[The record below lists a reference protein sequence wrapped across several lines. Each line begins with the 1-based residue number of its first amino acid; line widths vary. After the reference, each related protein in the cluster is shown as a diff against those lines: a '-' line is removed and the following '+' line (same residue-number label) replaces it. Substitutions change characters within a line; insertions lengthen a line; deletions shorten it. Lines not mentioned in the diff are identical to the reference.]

1 MGYSGRASRVKIRS
15 LGALIVA
22 IVLVLSLFSIS
33 PAEADDIWKVEGAG
47 NSAGISHKQE
57 TLVFP
62 DPVPEAA
69 PAPVVQGGEASGD
82 AAGGVG
88 GGKSAFLEE
97 LERCQ
102 ALESEFAPQACI
114 GALVGTWFGAGQGGS
129 ASAGSGVVEAGG
141 AGVPVVVTS
150 SDVSKVMAN
159 GSGITRQPPG
169 AKALVSKIVIV
180 YTSGDSQT
188 LETEVGGAPVTIVA
202 TPVSYAWDWGD
213 GATTTTTDPGA
224 AYPDQTVFHKY
235 SHTAKGVVISL
246 TTTWSATYSVE
257 GGPAQPISGTLTTT
271 DTANPFDLVRRISYL
286 TDDAE
291 EAQGH

>member
-1 MGYSGRASRVKIRS
+1 MRTFNKASTVLAAALVMQIMISSTAVGDSDDEVFSSEGSGDSVGVTRIRTRVI
-15 LGALIVA
+15 
-22 IVLVLSLFSIS
+22 
-33 PAEADDIWKVEGAG
+33 D
-47 NSAGISHKQE
+47 
-57 TLVFP
+57 P
-62 DPVPEAA
+62 DTVPEAA
-69 PAPVVQGGEASGD
+69 PAPVAQGGEASVGEGVGD
-82 AAGGVG
+82 PLAEEFSKTVDDCLPETGLARVFCTSKAVDLMLMLLNRPQSAPEEPAAAVEAAG
-88 GGKSAFLEE
+88 A
-97 LERCQ
+97 
-102 ALESEFAPQACI
+102 
-114 GALVGTWFGAGQGGS
+114 
-129 ASAGSGVVEAGG
+129 

-188 LETEVGGAPVTIVA
+188 METQVGGAPVTIVA
-202 TPVSYAWDWGD
+202 TPASYTWDWGD
-213 GATTTTTDPGA
+213 GTTTTTKDPGA
-224 AYPDQTVFHKY
+224 AYPDHTVFHKY
-235 SHTAKGVVISL
+235 SHTADNVVISL

-271 DTANPFDLVRRISYL
+271 DTTNPFDLVRRISYL

>member
-1 MGYSGRASRVKIRS
+1 MKKLHKLTV
-15 LGALIVA
+15 
-22 IVLVLSLFSIS
+22 VLAVILVIHMSIS
-33 PAEADDIWKVEGAG
+33 STAVGDSDDEVFSSEGKD
-47 NSAGISHKQE
+47 NSVGVTRVHTRVID
-57 TLVFP
+57 P

-69 PAPVVQGGEASGD
+69 PAPVVQGGEASVGEGVGD
-82 AAGGVG
+82 PLAEEFSKTVDDCLPETGLARVFCTSKAVDLMLMLLNRPQSAPEEPAAAVEAAG
-88 GGKSAFLEE
+88 A
-97 LERCQ
+97 
-102 ALESEFAPQACI
+102 
-114 GALVGTWFGAGQGGS
+114 
-129 ASAGSGVVEAGG
+129 

-188 LETEVGGAPVTIVA
+188 METQVGGAPVTIVA
-202 TPVSYAWDWGD
+202 TPASYTWDWGD
-213 GATTTTTDPGA
+213 GTTTTTKDPGA
-224 AYPDQTVFHKY
+224 AYPDHTVFHKY
-235 SHTAKGVVISL
+235 SHTADNVVISL
-246 TTTWSATYSVE
+246 TTTWTATYSVG

>member
-1 MGYSGRASRVKIRS
+1 MRNFNKVSAVLAVALVMQMMISSTAVGDSDDEVFSSEGSGDSVGVTRIRTRVI
-15 LGALIVA
+15 
-22 IVLVLSLFSIS
+22 
-33 PAEADDIWKVEGAG
+33 D
-47 NSAGISHKQE
+47 
-57 TLVFP
+57 P
-62 DPVPEAA
+62 DTVPEAA
-69 PAPVVQGGEASGD
+69 PAPVAQGGEASVGEGVGD
-82 AAGGVG
+82 PLAEEFSKTVDDCLPETGLARVFCTSKAVDLMLMLLNRPQSAPEEPAAAVEAAG
-88 GGKSAFLEE
+88 A
-97 LERCQ
+97 
-102 ALESEFAPQACI
+102 
-114 GALVGTWFGAGQGGS
+114 
-129 ASAGSGVVEAGG
+129 

-188 LETEVGGAPVTIVA
+188 METQVGGAPVTIVA
-202 TPVSYAWDWGD
+202 TPASYTWDWGD
-213 GATTTTTDPGA
+213 GTTTTTKDPGA
-224 AYPDQTVFHKY
+224 AYPDHTVFHKY
-235 SHTAKGVVISL
+235 SHTADNVVISL

-271 DTANPFDLVRRISYL
+271 DTTNPFDLVRRISYL

>member
-1 MGYSGRASRVKIRS
+1 MRTFNKASTVLAAALVMQIMISSTAVGDSDDEVFSSEGSGDSVGVTRIRTRVI
-15 LGALIVA
+15 
-22 IVLVLSLFSIS
+22 
-33 PAEADDIWKVEGAG
+33 D
-47 NSAGISHKQE
+47 
-57 TLVFP
+57 P

-69 PAPVVQGGEASGD
+69 PVPVVQGGEVPVG
-82 AAGGVG
+82 GGVG
-88 GGKSAFLEE
+88 DPLAEEFSKTLNDCLPETGLARVFCTSKAVDLMLMLLNRPQSAPEE
-97 LERCQ
+97 P
-102 ALESEFAPQACI
+102 ATA
-114 GALVGTWFGAGQGGS
+114 
-129 ASAGSGVVEAGG
+129 VEAAGA

-246 TTTWSATYSVE
+246 TTTWTATYSVG

-271 DTANPFDLVRRISYL
+271 DTSDPFDLVRRISYL

>member
-1 MGYSGRASRVKIRS
+1 MFERGRLKKIMVNRCYLFEVVVIIMS
-15 LGALIVA
+15 TT
-22 IVLVLSLFSIS
+22 LFSSYVFADEIS
-33 PAEADDIWKVEGAG
+33 WGAQG
-47 NSAGISHKQE
+47 DGSAAKITRIDESV
-57 TLVFP
+57 TI
-62 DPVPEAA
+62 PVDVGP
-69 PAPVVQGGEASGD
+69 PAPVVQGGEASVGE
-82 AAGGVG
+82 GVG
-88 GGKSAFLEE
+88 DPLVEEFSKTVDDCLPETGLARVFCTSKAVDLMLMLLNRPQSAPEE
-97 LERCQ
+97 P
-102 ALESEFAPQACI
+102 AAA
-114 GALVGTWFGAGQGGS
+114 
-129 ASAGSGVVEAGG
+129 VEAAG

-188 LETEVGGAPVTIVA
+188 METQVGGAPVTIVA
-202 TPVSYAWDWGD
+202 TPASYTWDWGD
-213 GATTTTTDPGA
+213 GTTTTTKDPGA
-224 AYPDQTVFHKY
+224 AYPDHTVFHKY
-235 SHTAKGVVISL
+235 SHTADNVVISL

-271 DTANPFDLVRRISYL
+271 DTSDPFDLVRRISYL

>member
-1 MGYSGRASRVKIRS
+1 MKKLHKLTV
-15 LGALIVA
+15 
-22 IVLVLSLFSIS
+22 VLTVILVIHMSIS
-33 PAEADDIWKVEGAG
+33 STAVGDSDDEVFSSEGKD
-47 NSAGISHKQE
+47 NSVGVTRVHTRVID
-57 TLVFP
+57 P

-69 PAPVVQGGEASGD
+69 PAPVVQGGEASVGE
-82 AAGGVG
+82 GVG
-88 GGKSAFLEE
+88 DPLAEEFSKTVDDCLPETGLARVFCTSKAVDLMLMLLNRPQSAPEE
-97 LERCQ
+97 P
-102 ALESEFAPQACI
+102 AAA
-114 GALVGTWFGAGQGGS
+114 
-129 ASAGSGVVEAGG
+129 VEAAG

-188 LETEVGGAPVTIVA
+188 METQVGGTPVTIVA
-202 TPVSYAWDWGD
+202 TPASYTWDWGD
-213 GATTTTTDPGA
+213 GTTTTTKDPGA
-224 AYPDQTVFHKY
+224 AYPDHTVFHKY
-235 SHTAKGVVISL
+235 SHTADNVVISL

>member
-1 MGYSGRASRVKIRS
+1 MKKLHKLTVGLTVI
-15 LGALIVA
+15 
-22 IVLVLSLFSIS
+22 LVIHMSIS
-33 PAEADDIWKVEGAG
+33 STAVGDSDDEVFSSEGKD
-47 NSAGISHKQE
+47 NSVGVTRVHTRVID
-57 TLVFP
+57 P
-62 DPVPEAA
+62 DTVPEAA
-69 PAPVVQGGEASGD
+69 PAPVAQGGEASVGEGVGD
-82 AAGGVG
+82 PLAEEFSKTVDDCLPETGLARVFCTSKAVDLMLMLLNRPQSAPEEPAAAVEAAG
-88 GGKSAFLEE
+88 A
-97 LERCQ
+97 
-102 ALESEFAPQACI
+102 
-114 GALVGTWFGAGQGGS
+114 
-129 ASAGSGVVEAGG
+129 

-188 LETEVGGAPVTIVA
+188 METQVGGTPVTIVA
-202 TPVSYAWDWGD
+202 TPASYTWDWGD
-213 GATTTTTDPGA
+213 GTTTTTKDPGA
-224 AYPDQTVFHKY
+224 AYPDHTVFHKY
-235 SHTAKGVVISL
+235 SHTADNVVISL

-271 DTANPFDLVRRISYL
+271 DTTNPFDLVRRISYL

>member
-1 MGYSGRASRVKIRS
+1 MKKLHKLTV
-15 LGALIVA
+15 
-22 IVLVLSLFSIS
+22 VLTVILVIHMSIS
-33 PAEADDIWKVEGAG
+33 STAVGDSDDEVFSSEGKD
-47 NSAGISHKQE
+47 NSVGVTRVHTRVID
-57 TLVFP
+57 P
-62 DPVPEAA
+62 DPVPEVA
-69 PAPVVQGGEASGD
+69 PAPVVQGGEASVGE
-82 AAGGVG
+82 GVG
-88 GGKSAFLEE
+88 DPLAEEFSKTVDDCLPETGLARVFCTSKAVDLMLMLLNRPQSAPEE
-97 LERCQ
+97 P
-102 ALESEFAPQACI
+102 AAA
-114 GALVGTWFGAGQGGS
+114 
-129 ASAGSGVVEAGG
+129 VEAAG

-246 TTTWSATYSVE
+246 TTTWTATYSV
-257 GGPAQPISGTLTTT
+257 GGEPAQPISGTLTTT
-271 DTANPFDLVRRISYL
+271 DTTNPFDLVRRISYL

>member
-1 MGYSGRASRVKIRS
+1 MKKLHKLTV
-15 LGALIVA
+15 
-22 IVLVLSLFSIS
+22 VLTVILVIHMSIS
-33 PAEADDIWKVEGAG
+33 STAVGDSDDEVFSSEGKD
-47 NSAGISHKQE
+47 NSVGVTRVHTRVID
-57 TLVFP
+57 P
-62 DPVPEAA
+62 DPVPEVA
-69 PAPVVQGGEASGD
+69 PAPVVQGGEASVGE
-82 AAGGVG
+82 GVG
-88 GGKSAFLEE
+88 DPLAEEFSKTVDDCLPETGLARVFCTSKAVDLMLMLLNRPQSAPEE
-97 LERCQ
+97 P
-102 ALESEFAPQACI
+102 AAA
-114 GALVGTWFGAGQGGS
+114 
-129 ASAGSGVVEAGG
+129 VEAAG

-188 LETEVGGAPVTIVA
+188 METQVGGAPVTIVA
-202 TPVSYAWDWGD
+202 TPASYTWDWGD
-213 GATTTTTDPGA
+213 GTTTTTKDPGA
-224 AYPDQTVFHKY
+224 AYPDHTVFHKY
-235 SHTAKGVVISL
+235 SHTADNVVISL

-271 DTANPFDLVRRISYL
+271 DTTNPFDLVRRISYL

>member
-1 MGYSGRASRVKIRS
+1 MKKLHKLTV
-15 LGALIVA
+15 
-22 IVLVLSLFSIS
+22 VLAVILVIHMSIS
-33 PAEADDIWKVEGAG
+33 STAVGDSDDEVFSSEGKD
-47 NSAGISHKQE
+47 NSVGVTRVHTRVID
-57 TLVFP
+57 P

-69 PAPVVQGGEASGD
+69 PAPVAQGGEASVGEGVGD
-82 AAGGVG
+82 PLAEEFSKTVDDCLPETGLARVFCTSKAVDLMLMLLNRPQSAPEEPAAAVEAAG
-88 GGKSAFLEE
+88 A
-97 LERCQ
+97 
-102 ALESEFAPQACI
+102 
-114 GALVGTWFGAGQGGS
+114 
-129 ASAGSGVVEAGG
+129 

-188 LETEVGGAPVTIVA
+188 METQVGGAPVTIVA
-202 TPVSYAWDWGD
+202 TPASYTWDWGD
-213 GATTTTTDPGA
+213 GTTTTTKDPGA
-224 AYPDQTVFHKY
+224 AYPDHTVFHKY
-235 SHTAKGVVISL
+235 SHTADNVVISL
-246 TTTWSATYSVE
+246 TTTWTATYSVG

-271 DTANPFDLVRRISYL
+271 DTTNPFDLVRRISYL

>member
-1 MGYSGRASRVKIRS
+1 MRNKLKSKTIACITVFATAMAVVPSAVANEEWS
-15 LGALIVA
+15 VGAQ
-22 IVLVLSLFSIS
+22 
-33 PAEADDIWKVEGAG
+33 D

-69 PAPVVQGGEASGD
+69 PVPVVQGGEVPVGEGVGD
-82 AAGGVG
+82 PLAEEFSKTLNDCLPETGLARVFCTSKAVDLMLMLLNRPQSAPEEPATAVEAAG
-88 GGKSAFLEE
+88 A
-97 LERCQ
+97 
-102 ALESEFAPQACI
+102 
-114 GALVGTWFGAGQGGS
+114 
-129 ASAGSGVVEAGG
+129 

-180 YTSGDSQT
+180 YTSSDSQT
-188 LETEVGGAPVTIVA
+188 METEVGGAPVTIVA
-202 TPVSYAWDWGD
+202 TPASYTWDWGD
-213 GATTTTTDPGA
+213 GTTTTTKDPGA
-224 AYPDQTVFHKY
+224 AYPDHTVFHKY
-235 SHTAKGVVISL
+235 SHTAQGVVISL
-246 TTTWSATYSVE
+246 TTTWSATYSIG

-271 DTANPFDLVRRISYL
+271 DTADPFDLVRRISYL

>member
-1 MGYSGRASRVKIRS
+1 MRNFNKVSAVLAVALVMQMMISSTAVGDSDDEVFSSEGSGDSVGVTRIRTRVI
-15 LGALIVA
+15 
-22 IVLVLSLFSIS
+22 
-33 PAEADDIWKVEGAG
+33 D
-47 NSAGISHKQE
+47 
-57 TLVFP
+57 P

-69 PAPVVQGGEASGD
+69 PVPVVQGGEVPVGEGVGD
-82 AAGGVG
+82 PLAEEFSKTLNDCLPETGLARVFCTSKAVDLMLMLLNRPQSAPEEPATAVEAAG
-88 GGKSAFLEE
+88 A
-97 LERCQ
+97 
-102 ALESEFAPQACI
+102 
-114 GALVGTWFGAGQGGS
+114 
-129 ASAGSGVVEAGG
+129 

-188 LETEVGGAPVTIVA
+188 METQVGGTPVTIVA
-202 TPVSYAWDWGD
+202 TPASYTWDWGD
-213 GATTTTTDPGA
+213 GTTTTTKDPGA
-224 AYPDQTVFHKY
+224 AYPNHTVFHKY
-235 SHTAKGVVISL
+235 SHTADNVVISL
-246 TTTWSATYSVE
+246 TTTWSATYSIG

>member
-1 MGYSGRASRVKIRS
+1 MRNFNKVSAVLAVALVMQMMISSTAVGDSDDEVFSSEGSGDSVGVTRIRTRVI
-15 LGALIVA
+15 
-22 IVLVLSLFSIS
+22 
-33 PAEADDIWKVEGAG
+33 D
-47 NSAGISHKQE
+47 
-57 TLVFP
+57 P

-69 PAPVVQGGEASGD
+69 PVPVVQGGEVPVGEGVGD
-82 AAGGVG
+82 PLAEEFSKTLNDCLPETGLARVFCTSKAVDLMLMLLNRPQSAPEEPAAAVEAAG
-88 GGKSAFLEE
+88 A
-97 LERCQ
+97 
-102 ALESEFAPQACI
+102 
-114 GALVGTWFGAGQGGS
+114 
-129 ASAGSGVVEAGG
+129 

-188 LETEVGGAPVTIVA
+188 METQVGGTPVTIVA
-202 TPVSYAWDWGD
+202 TPASYTWDWGD
-213 GATTTTTDPGA
+213 GTTTTTKDPGA
-224 AYPDQTVFHKY
+224 AYPNHTVFHKY
-235 SHTAKGVVISL
+235 SHTADNVVISL
-246 TTTWSATYSVE
+246 TTTWSATYSIG

>member
-1 MGYSGRASRVKIRS
+1 MKKLRKLTV
-15 LGALIVA
+15 
-22 IVLVLSLFSIS
+22 VLTVILVIHMSIS
-33 PAEADDIWKVEGAG
+33 STAVGDSDDEVFSSEGKD
-47 NSAGISHKQE
+47 NSVGVTRVH
-57 TLVFP
+57 TRVVDP
-62 DPVPEAA
+62 DPVPEVA
-69 PAPVVQGGEASGD
+69 PAPVVRGGEASVGEGVGD
-82 AAGGVG
+82 PLAEEFSKTVDDCLPETGLARVFCTSKAVDLMLMLLNRPQSAPEEPAAAVEAAG
-88 GGKSAFLEE
+88 A
-97 LERCQ
+97 
-102 ALESEFAPQACI
+102 
-114 GALVGTWFGAGQGGS
+114 
-129 ASAGSGVVEAGG
+129 

-188 LETEVGGAPVTIVA
+188 METQVGGAPVTIVA
-202 TPVSYAWDWGD
+202 TPASYTWDWGD
-213 GATTTTTDPGA
+213 GTTTTTKDPGA
-224 AYPDQTVFHKY
+224 AYPDHTVFHKY
-235 SHTAKGVVISL
+235 SHTADNVVISL

>member
-1 MGYSGRASRVKIRS
+1 MKKLHKLTV
-15 LGALIVA
+15 
-22 IVLVLSLFSIS
+22 VLTVILVIHMSIS
-33 PAEADDIWKVEGAG
+33 STAVGDSDDEVFSSEGKD
-47 NSAGISHKQE
+47 NSVGVTRVH
-57 TLVFP
+57 TRVVDP
-62 DPVPEAA
+62 DPVPEVA
-69 PAPVVQGGEASGD
+69 PAPVVQGGEASVGE
-82 AAGGVG
+82 GVG
-88 GGKSAFLEE
+88 DPLAEEFSKTVDDCLPETGLARVFCTSKAVDLMLMLLNRPQSAPEE
-97 LERCQ
+97 P
-102 ALESEFAPQACI
+102 AAA
-114 GALVGTWFGAGQGGS
+114 
-129 ASAGSGVVEAGG
+129 VEAAG

-188 LETEVGGAPVTIVA
+188 METEVGGAPVTIVA
-202 TPVSYAWDWGD
+202 TPASYTWDWGD
-213 GATTTTTDPGA
+213 GTTTTTKDPGA
-224 AYPDQTVFHKY
+224 AYPDHTVFHKY
-235 SHTAKGVVISL
+235 SHTADNVVISL

-271 DTANPFDLVRRISYL
+271 DTSNPFDLVRRISYL

>member
-1 MGYSGRASRVKIRS
+1 MKKLHKLTV
-15 LGALIVA
+15 
-22 IVLVLSLFSIS
+22 VLTVILVIHMSIS
-33 PAEADDIWKVEGAG
+33 STAVGDSDDEVFSSEGSG
-47 NSAGISHKQE
+47 DSVGVTRIR
-57 TLVFP
+57 TRVIDP

-69 PAPVVQGGEASGD
+69 PAPVVQGGEASVGEGVGD
-82 AAGGVG
+82 PLAEEFSKTVDDCLPETGLARVFCTSKAVDLMLMLLNRPQSAPEEPAAAVEAAG
-88 GGKSAFLEE
+88 A
-97 LERCQ
+97 
-102 ALESEFAPQACI
+102 
-114 GALVGTWFGAGQGGS
+114 
-129 ASAGSGVVEAGG
+129 

-188 LETEVGGAPVTIVA
+188 METQVGGAPVTIVA
-202 TPVSYAWDWGD
+202 TPASYTWDWGD
-213 GATTTTTDPGA
+213 GTTTTTKDPGA
-224 AYPDQTVFHKY
+224 AYPDHTVFHKY
-235 SHTAKGVVISL
+235 SHTADNVVISL
-246 TTTWSATYSVE
+246 TTTWSATYSIG

>member
-1 MGYSGRASRVKIRS
+1 MKKLHKLTV
-15 LGALIVA
+15 
-22 IVLVLSLFSIS
+22 VLAVILVIHMSIS
-33 PAEADDIWKVEGAG
+33 STAVGDSDDEVFSSEGKD
-47 NSAGISHKQE
+47 NSVGVTRVHTRVID
-57 TLVFP
+57 P

-69 PAPVVQGGEASGD
+69 PAPVAQGGEASVGE
-82 AAGGVG
+82 GVG
-88 GGKSAFLEE
+88 DPLVEEFSKTVDDCLPETGLARVFCTSKAVDLMLMLLNRPQSAPEE
-97 LERCQ
+97 P
-102 ALESEFAPQACI
+102 AAA
-114 GALVGTWFGAGQGGS
+114 
-129 ASAGSGVVEAGG
+129 VEAAG

-188 LETEVGGAPVTIVA
+188 METQVGGAPVTIVA
-202 TPVSYAWDWGD
+202 TPASYTWDWGD
-213 GATTTTTDPGA
+213 GTTTTTKDPGA
-224 AYPDQTVFHKY
+224 AYPDHKVFHKY
-235 SHTAKGVVISL
+235 SHTADNVVISL

>member
-1 MGYSGRASRVKIRS
+1 MKKLHKLTV
-15 LGALIVA
+15 
-22 IVLVLSLFSIS
+22 VLTVILVIHMSIS
-33 PAEADDIWKVEGAG
+33 STAVGDSDDEVFSSEGKD
-47 NSAGISHKQE
+47 NSVGVTRVHTRVID
-57 TLVFP
+57 P
-62 DPVPEAA
+62 DPVPEVA
-69 PAPVVQGGEASGD
+69 PAPVVQGGEASVGE
-82 AAGGVG
+82 GVG
-88 GGKSAFLEE
+88 DPLAEEFSKTVDDCLPETGLARVFCTSKAVDLMLMLLNRPQSAPEE
-97 LERCQ
+97 P
-102 ALESEFAPQACI
+102 AAA
-114 GALVGTWFGAGQGGS
+114 
-129 ASAGSGVVEAGG
+129 VEAAG

-169 AKALVSKIVIV
+169 AKALVSKIVIA

-246 TTTWSATYSVE
+246 TTTWTATYSVG

-271 DTANPFDLVRRISYL
+271 DTTNPFDLVRRISYL

>member
-1 MGYSGRASRVKIRS
+1 MKKLHKLTV
-15 LGALIVA
+15 
-22 IVLVLSLFSIS
+22 VLTVILVIHMSIS
-33 PAEADDIWKVEGAG
+33 STAVGDSDDEVFSSEGKD
-47 NSAGISHKQE
+47 NSVGVTRVHTRVID
-57 TLVFP
+57 P

-69 PAPVVQGGEASGD
+69 PAPVVQGGEASVGEGVGD
-82 AAGGVG
+82 PLAEEFSKTVDDCLPETGLARVFCTSKAVDLMLMLLNRPQSAPEEPAAAVEAAG
-88 GGKSAFLEE
+88 A
-97 LERCQ
+97 
-102 ALESEFAPQACI
+102 
-114 GALVGTWFGAGQGGS
+114 
-129 ASAGSGVVEAGG
+129 

-188 LETEVGGAPVTIVA
+188 METQVGGTPVTIAA
-202 TPVSYAWDWGD
+202 TPASYTWDWGD
-213 GATTTTTDPGA
+213 GTTTTTKDPGA
-224 AYPDQTVFHKY
+224 AYPDHTVFHKY
-235 SHTAKGVVISL
+235 SHTADNVVISL

>member
-1 MGYSGRASRVKIRS
+1 MKKLHKLTV
-15 LGALIVA
+15 
-22 IVLVLSLFSIS
+22 VLTVILVIHMSIS
-33 PAEADDIWKVEGAG
+33 STAVGDSDDEVFSSEGKD
-47 NSAGISHKQE
+47 NSVGVTRVHTRVID
-57 TLVFP
+57 P

-69 PAPVVQGGEASGD
+69 PAPVVQDGEASVGE
-82 AAGGVG
+82 GVG
-88 GGKSAFLEE
+88 DPLVEEFSKTVDDCLPETGLARVFCTSKAVDLMLMLLNRPQSAPEE
-97 LERCQ
+97 P
-102 ALESEFAPQACI
+102 AAA
-114 GALVGTWFGAGQGGS
+114 
-129 ASAGSGVVEAGG
+129 VEAAG

-188 LETEVGGAPVTIVA
+188 METQVGGTPVTIVA
-202 TPVSYAWDWGD
+202 TPASYTWDWGD
-213 GATTTTTDPGA
+213 GTTTTTKDPGA
-224 AYPDQTVFHKY
+224 AYPDHTVFHKY
-235 SHTAKGVVISL
+235 SHTAQGVVISL
-246 TTTWSATYSVE
+246 TTTWSATYSIG

-271 DTANPFDLVRRISYL
+271 DTSNPFDLVRRISYL

>member
-1 MGYSGRASRVKIRS
+1 MKKLRKLTV
-15 LGALIVA
+15 
-22 IVLVLSLFSIS
+22 VLTVILVIHMSIS
-33 PAEADDIWKVEGAG
+33 STAVGDSDDEVFSSEGKD
-47 NSAGISHKQE
+47 NSVGVTRVH
-57 TLVFP
+57 TRVVDP
-62 DPVPEAA
+62 DPVPEVA
-69 PAPVVQGGEASGD
+69 PAPVVRGGEASVGEGVGD
-82 AAGGVG
+82 PLAEEFSKTVDDCLPETGLARVFCTSKAVDLMLMLLNRPQSAPEEPAAAVEAAG
-88 GGKSAFLEE
+88 A
-97 LERCQ
+97 
-102 ALESEFAPQACI
+102 
-114 GALVGTWFGAGQGGS
+114 
-129 ASAGSGVVEAGG
+129 

-180 YTSGDSQT
+180 YASGDSQT
-188 LETEVGGAPVTIVA
+188 METQVGGAPVTIVA
-202 TPVSYAWDWGD
+202 TPASYTWDWGD
-213 GATTTTTDPGA
+213 GTTTTTKDPGA
-224 AYPDQTVFHKY
+224 AYPDHTVFHKY
-235 SHTAKGVVISL
+235 SHTADNVVISL

>member
-1 MGYSGRASRVKIRS
+1 MRNFNKVSAVLAVALVMQMMISSTAVGDSDDEVFSSEGSGDSVGVTRIRTRVI
-15 LGALIVA
+15 
-22 IVLVLSLFSIS
+22 
-33 PAEADDIWKVEGAG
+33 D
-47 NSAGISHKQE
+47 
-57 TLVFP
+57 P
-62 DPVPEAA
+62 DTVPEAA
-69 PAPVVQGGEASGD
+69 PAPVAQGGEASVGEGVGD
-82 AAGGVG
+82 PLAEEFSKTVDDCLPETGLARVFCTSKAVDLMLMLLNRPQSAPEEPAAAVEAAG
-88 GGKSAFLEE
+88 A
-97 LERCQ
+97 
-102 ALESEFAPQACI
+102 
-114 GALVGTWFGAGQGGS
+114 
-129 ASAGSGVVEAGG
+129 

-246 TTTWSATYSVE
+246 TTTWTATYSVG

-271 DTANPFDLVRRISYL
+271 DTSDPFDLVRRISYL

>member
-1 MGYSGRASRVKIRS
+1 MRNFNKVSAVLAVALVMQMMISSTAVGDSDDEVFSSEGSGDSVGVTRIRTRVI
-15 LGALIVA
+15 
-22 IVLVLSLFSIS
+22 
-33 PAEADDIWKVEGAG
+33 D
-47 NSAGISHKQE
+47 
-57 TLVFP
+57 P
-62 DPVPEAA
+62 DTVPEAA
-69 PAPVVQGGEASGD
+69 PAPVAQGGEASVGE
-82 AAGGVG
+82 GVG
-88 GGKSAFLEE
+88 DPLAEEFSKTVDDCLPETGLARVFCTSKAVDLMLMLLNRPQSAPEE
-97 LERCQ
+97 P
-102 ALESEFAPQACI
+102 AAA
-114 GALVGTWFGAGQGGS
+114 
-129 ASAGSGVVEAGG
+129 VEAAG

-188 LETEVGGAPVTIVA
+188 METQVGGAPVTIVA
-202 TPVSYAWDWGD
+202 TPASYTWDWGD
-213 GATTTTTDPGA
+213 GTTTTTKDPGA
-224 AYPDQTVFHKY
+224 AYPDHTVFHKY
-235 SHTAKGVVISL
+235 SHTADNVVISL

-271 DTANPFDLVRRISYL
+271 DTTNPFDLVRRISYL

>member
-1 MGYSGRASRVKIRS
+1 MRNFNKVSAVLAVALVMQMMISSTAVGDSDDEVFSSEGKDNSVGVTRVHTR
-15 LGALIVA
+15 V
-22 IVLVLSLFSIS
+22 V
-33 PAEADDIWKVEGAG
+33 D
-47 NSAGISHKQE
+47 
-57 TLVFP
+57 P
-62 DPVPEAA
+62 DPVPEVA
-69 PAPVVQGGEASGD
+69 PAPVVRGGEASVGE
-82 AAGGVG
+82 GVG
-88 GGKSAFLEE
+88 DPLAEEFSKTVDDCLPETGLARVFCTSKAVDLMLMLLNRPQSAPEE
-97 LERCQ
+97 P
-102 ALESEFAPQACI
+102 AAA
-114 GALVGTWFGAGQGGS
+114 
-129 ASAGSGVVEAGG
+129 VEAAG

-188 LETEVGGAPVTIVA
+188 METQVGGAPVTIVA
-202 TPVSYAWDWGD
+202 TPASYTWDWGD
-213 GATTTTTDPGA
+213 GTTTTTKDPGA
-224 AYPDQTVFHKY
+224 AYPDHTVFHKY
-235 SHTAKGVVISL
+235 SHTADNVVISL

-271 DTANPFDLVRRISYL
+271 DTTNPFDLVRRISYL

>member
-1 MGYSGRASRVKIRS
+1 MKKLHKLTV
-15 LGALIVA
+15 
-22 IVLVLSLFSIS
+22 VLTVILVIHMSIS
-33 PAEADDIWKVEGAG
+33 STAVGDSDDEVFSSEGKD
-47 NSAGISHKQE
+47 NSVGVTRVH
-57 TLVFP
+57 TRVVDP

-69 PAPVVQGGEASGD
+69 PVPVVQGGEVPVGEGVGD
-82 AAGGVG
+82 PLAEEFSKTLNDCLPETGLARVFCTSKAVDLMLMLLNRPQSAPEEPATAVEAAG
-88 GGKSAFLEE
+88 A
-97 LERCQ
+97 
-102 ALESEFAPQACI
+102 
-114 GALVGTWFGAGQGGS
+114 
-129 ASAGSGVVEAGG
+129 

-188 LETEVGGAPVTIVA
+188 METQVGGTPVTIVA
-202 TPVSYAWDWGD
+202 TPASYTWDWGD
-213 GATTTTTDPGA
+213 GTTTTTKDPGA
-224 AYPDQTVFHKY
+224 AYPNHTVFHKY
-235 SHTAKGVVISL
+235 SHTAQGVVISL
-246 TTTWSATYSVE
+246 TTTWSVTYSIG

>member
-1 MGYSGRASRVKIRS
+1 MRNFNKVSAVLAVALVMQMMISSTAVGDSDDEVFSSEGSGDSVGVTRIRTRVI
-15 LGALIVA
+15 
-22 IVLVLSLFSIS
+22 
-33 PAEADDIWKVEGAG
+33 D
-47 NSAGISHKQE
+47 
-57 TLVFP
+57 P
-62 DPVPEAA
+62 DTVPEAV
-69 PAPVVQGGEASGD
+69 PAPVVQGGEASVGEGAGD
-82 AAGGVG
+82 PLAEEFSKTVDDCLPETGLARVFCTSKAVDLMLMLLNRPQSAPEEPAAAVEAAG
-88 GGKSAFLEE
+88 A
-97 LERCQ
+97 
-102 ALESEFAPQACI
+102 
-114 GALVGTWFGAGQGGS
+114 
-129 ASAGSGVVEAGG
+129 

-246 TTTWSATYSVE
+246 TTTWTATYSVG

-271 DTANPFDLVRRISYL
+271 DTSDPFDLVRRISYL

>member
-1 MGYSGRASRVKIRS
+1 MRNFNKVSAVLAVALAMQMMISSTAVGDSDDEVFSSEGSGDSVGVTRIRTRV
-15 LGALIVA
+15 V
-22 IVLVLSLFSIS
+22 
-33 PAEADDIWKVEGAG
+33 D
-47 NSAGISHKQE
+47 
-57 TLVFP
+57 P
-62 DPVPEAA
+62 DPVPEVA
-69 PAPVVQGGEASGD
+69 PAPVVQGGEASVGEGVGD
-82 AAGGVG
+82 PLAEEFSKTVDDCLPETGLARVFCTSKAVDLMLMLLNRPQSAPEEPAAAVEAAG
-88 GGKSAFLEE
+88 A
-97 LERCQ
+97 
-102 ALESEFAPQACI
+102 
-114 GALVGTWFGAGQGGS
+114 
-129 ASAGSGVVEAGG
+129 

-188 LETEVGGAPVTIVA
+188 METQVGGAPVTIVA
-202 TPVSYAWDWGD
+202 TPASYTWDWGD
-213 GATTTTTDPGA
+213 GTTTTTKDPGA
-224 AYPDQTVFHKY
+224 AYPDHTVFHKY
-235 SHTAKGVVISL
+235 SHTADNVVISL

>member
-1 MGYSGRASRVKIRS
+1 MRNFNKVSAVLAVALVMQMMISSTAVGDSDDEVFSSEGSGDSVGVTRIRTRVI
-15 LGALIVA
+15 
-22 IVLVLSLFSIS
+22 
-33 PAEADDIWKVEGAG
+33 D
-47 NSAGISHKQE
+47 
-57 TLVFP
+57 P
-62 DPVPEAA
+62 DTVPEAA
-69 PAPVVQGGEASGD
+69 PAPVAQGGEASVGE
-82 AAGGVG
+82 GVG
-88 GGKSAFLEE
+88 DPLAEEFSKTVDDCLPETGLARVFCTSKAVDLMLMLLNRPQSAPEE
-97 LERCQ
+97 P
-102 ALESEFAPQACI
+102 AAA
-114 GALVGTWFGAGQGGS
+114 
-129 ASAGSGVVEAGG
+129 VEAAG

-246 TTTWSATYSVE
+246 TTTWTATYSVG

-271 DTANPFDLVRRISYL
+271 DTTNPFDLVRRISYL

>member
-1 MGYSGRASRVKIRS
+1 MKKLHKLTVGLTVI
-15 LGALIVA
+15 
-22 IVLVLSLFSIS
+22 LVIHMSIS
-33 PAEADDIWKVEGAG
+33 STAVGDSDDEVFSSEGKD
-47 NSAGISHKQE
+47 NSVGVTRVHTRVID
-57 TLVFP
+57 P

-69 PAPVVQGGEASGD
+69 PAPVVQGGEASVGEGVGD
-82 AAGGVG
+82 SLVEEFSKTVDDCLPETGLARVFCTSKAVDLMLMLLNRPQSAPEEPAAAVEAAG
-88 GGKSAFLEE
+88 A
-97 LERCQ
+97 
-102 ALESEFAPQACI
+102 
-114 GALVGTWFGAGQGGS
+114 
-129 ASAGSGVVEAGG
+129 

-188 LETEVGGAPVTIVA
+188 METQVGGTPVTIVA
-202 TPVSYAWDWGD
+202 TPASYTWDWGD
-213 GATTTTTDPGA
+213 GTTTTTKDPGA
-224 AYPDQTVFHKY
+224 AYPDHTVFHKY
-235 SHTAKGVVISL
+235 SHTADNVVISL
-246 TTTWSATYSVE
+246 TTTWTATYSVG

>member
-1 MGYSGRASRVKIRS
+1 MRNFNKVSAVLAVALVMQMMISSTAVGDSDDEVFSSEGSGDSVGVTRIRTRVI
-15 LGALIVA
+15 
-22 IVLVLSLFSIS
+22 
-33 PAEADDIWKVEGAG
+33 D
-47 NSAGISHKQE
+47 
-57 TLVFP
+57 P
-62 DPVPEAA
+62 DTVPEAA
-69 PAPVVQGGEASGD
+69 PAPVAQGGEASVGE
-82 AAGGVG
+82 GVG
-88 GGKSAFLEE
+88 DPLAEEFSKTVDDCLPETGLARVFCTSKAVDLMLMLLNRPQSAPEE
-97 LERCQ
+97 P
-102 ALESEFAPQACI
+102 AAA
-114 GALVGTWFGAGQGGS
+114 
-129 ASAGSGVVEAGG
+129 VEAAG

-188 LETEVGGAPVTIVA
+188 METQVGGTPVTIVA
-202 TPVSYAWDWGD
+202 TPASYTWDWGD
-213 GATTTTTDPGA
+213 GTTTTTKDPGA
-224 AYPDQTVFHKY
+224 AYPDHTVFHKY
-235 SHTAKGVVISL
+235 SHTADNVVISL

-271 DTANPFDLVRRISYL
+271 DTSDPFDLVRRISYL

>member
-1 MGYSGRASRVKIRS
+1 MKKLHKLTV
-15 LGALIVA
+15 
-22 IVLVLSLFSIS
+22 VLTVILVIHMSIS
-33 PAEADDIWKVEGAG
+33 STAVGDSDDEVFSSEGKD
-47 NSAGISHKQE
+47 NSVGVTRVHTRVID
-57 TLVFP
+57 P
-62 DPVPEAA
+62 DTVPEAA
-69 PAPVVQGGEASGD
+69 PAPVVQGGEASVGE
-82 AAGGVG
+82 GVG
-88 GGKSAFLEE
+88 DPLAEEFSKTVDDCLPETGLARVFCTSKAVDLMLMLLNRPQSAPEE
-97 LERCQ
+97 P
-102 ALESEFAPQACI
+102 AAA
-114 GALVGTWFGAGQGGS
+114 
-129 ASAGSGVVEAGG
+129 VEAAG

-246 TTTWSATYSVE
+246 TTTWTATYSVG

-271 DTANPFDLVRRISYL
+271 DTTNPFDLVRRISYL